1 MFPVTRIHPVAMS
14 FLRLPLPPNCEVAK
28 VGNPSENQLETKH
41 ARSFGPLWWMIS
53 GIPTVRYWT
62 AQYWR
67 GPCWDGEFRPIR
79 IDFSLNMFWNH
90 WKWRSWDIT
99 RGSRCHAHVQS
110 GICTCL
116 AQTHQKRR
124 WKCEVFVRPRTAYVN
139 GEAWNVLR
147 KNGLDS
153 ILTHSQ
159 PLCCMYIGCGSY
171 MQHSNHWKAIW
182 VHKSVVQLAM
192 SGHSS
197 HRRWCDIGKKVCAA
211 SHGREKLE
219 TRFMHVDLHENSF
232 APKHATITSRCPEA
246 AESTYVMGFVLN
258 YAQSMSCP
266 QRLSKLCSPT
276 AHHNLHSLLS
286 SDACK
291 DSGG

>member
-1 MFPVTRIHPVAMS
+1 MGEA
-14 FLRLPLPPNCEVAK
+14 
-28 VGNPSENQLETKH
+28 
-41 ARSFGPLWWMIS
+41 FGLYDGWFS

-79 IDFSLNMFWNH
+79 NDFSLNMFRNN

-99 RGSRCHAHVQS
+99 RGSRFHVHVQS

-116 AQTHQKRR
+116 AQTRQKRR
-124 WKCEVFVRPRTAYVN
+124 WKCEVFVHPRTAYVN

-159 PLCCMYIGCGSY
+159 PFCCMYIECGSY

-197 HRRWCDIGKKVCAA
+197 HRRWCDIGKKKSARQVMAV
-211 SHGREKLE
+211 RNWRL
-219 TRFMHVDLHENSF
+219 DL
-232 APKHATITSRCPEA
+232 C
-246 AESTYVMGFVLN
+246 M
-258 YAQSMSCP
+258 
-266 QRLSKLCSPT
+266 
-276 AHHNLHSLLS
+276 
-286 SDACK
+286 
-291 DSGG
+291 